1 MSGCMCEKTEEEEE
15 EEWTRRT
22 EIKDEGYERDKQGA

>member
-1 MSGCMCEKTEEEEE
+1 MCEKTEEEE